1 MPEAALAGVSV
12 PSHRQ
17 EIHPSVYC
25 QDQNHCLGE
34 ETFKIF
40 SYLSSPIERGGDNRP
55 YLVKWL
61 NFIHNPLIFFCKSNL
76 LPHPSVFHFFLV
88 NLHSESQQ
96 RDEYDNMN
104 GLVKFQLF
112 S

>member
-61 NFIHNPLIFFCKSNL
+61 NFIHNPLIFSVNQIYYL
-76 LPHPSVFHFFLV
+76 ILPYSIFF
-88 NLHSESQQ
+88 
-96 RDEYDNMN
+96 
-104 GLVKFQLF
+104 
-112 S
+112 